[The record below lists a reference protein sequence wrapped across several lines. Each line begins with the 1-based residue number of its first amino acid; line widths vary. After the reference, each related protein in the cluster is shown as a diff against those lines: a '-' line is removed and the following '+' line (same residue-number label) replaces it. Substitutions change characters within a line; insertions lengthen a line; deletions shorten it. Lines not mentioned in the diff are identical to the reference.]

1 MAHTENHPS
10 LGKLANLISQFEENI
25 SSSSVSQH
33 QNFSSLASSPKVL
46 DTPTI
51 QPSTTVTYSH
61 NSANVCHAQIHSEP
75 KLEEGEVFCSLSVA
89 NRIKMLD
96 SLNEC
101 SNNHD
106 KRNSVNFTEQTPG
119 CDKTIGNGKVANG
132 NGKVAAIV
140 REIEH
145 QNELVDNGGL
155 SNATNSHSPRLDL
168 SAIKYF
174 RRPSVPET
182 FEDIQYLRAL
192 VNSQSNVLSCST
204 ERLDRIELNFEKV
217 HKYLTMHI
225 EIMIFL

>member
-1 MAHTENHPS
+1 MSSGLETAKNIANKLLMENNANVEVGEEDRLAHTEKHPS
-10 LGKLANLISQFEENI
+10 KGKLSNLISQFEDNI

-33 QNFSSLASSPKVL
+33 QNFSSLALSPKVL

-96 SLNEC
+96 SLNER
-101 SNNHD
+101 SNSIPD

-119 CDKTIGNGKVANG
+119 CDKTIGNGKVA
-132 NGKVAAIV
+132 AIV

-145 QNELVDNGGL
+145 QNELVDNGAI
-155 SNATNSHSPRLDL
+155 SNAANIHSPKLDL

-174 RRPSVPET
+174 RRPSVPGK
-182 FEDIQYLRAL
+182 L
-192 VNSQSNVLSCST
+192 SLSC
-204 ERLDRIELNFEKV
+204 
-217 HKYLTMHI
+217 H
-225 EIMIFL
+225 